1 MDFDDAVLHLV
12 KQIPMGRVTTYGALA
27 KALGKP
33 KAARAVGG
41 ALNKN
46 PDPVRVPCHRV
57 VRSDGSVG
65 GYVLGAERKI
75 ELLDSEH
82 ILVKNRKIR
91 SLKDFLFKDFK
102 PLD

>member
-65 GYVLGAERKI
+65 DYLLGAGRKI
-75 ELLDSEH
+75 ELLGGEQ
-82 ILVKNRKIR
+82 IMVKNRKIQN
-91 SLKDFLFKDFK
+91 LEDFLFRDFK